1 MKEGETISANQKSVD
16 ANRARAEMPR
26 LVTFPEAFDGEGYN
40 LLFTPKIEF
49 TSGAKATK
57 KSLLI

>member
-1 MKEGETISANQKSVD
+1 MKEGETISANHKSVE
-16 ANRARAEMPR
+16 ANRVRAEMPR

-49 TSGAKATK
+49 TSGRKTPK
-57 KSLLI
+57 Y

>member
-1 MKEGETISANQKSVD
+1 MKEGESVSANIKSVE
-16 ANRARAEMPR
+16 ANRVRAEMPR

-49 TSGAKATK
+49 TSGRKTPK
-57 KSLLI
+57 Y